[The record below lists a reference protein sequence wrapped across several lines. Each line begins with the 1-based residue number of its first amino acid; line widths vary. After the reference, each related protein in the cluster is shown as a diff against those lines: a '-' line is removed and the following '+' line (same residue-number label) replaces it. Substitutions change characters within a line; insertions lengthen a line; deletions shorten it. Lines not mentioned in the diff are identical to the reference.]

1 MAALITKYA
10 KFLLVPV
17 AIFSF
22 IALNI
27 KALEST
33 STNFQ
38 IHGSAIDSI
47 AGKGTSTSQQNISAG
62 GQTATGIST
71 TTQNAVYSGIL
82 YWLAGPAITC
92 TTPLDGQVNNFGT
105 IDNTAIYDATTSS
118 TTISSDGTVY
128 MKVYDDGSGANPGLW
143 KDPDLIESPWATMTD
158 ATATLSINMEG
169 YGIMASTTSTNLA
182 INIRYNKASST
193 NIIGAL
199 EQGVGNAVV
208 VASSTNAVSGDVV
221 NIDYKVSVSL
231 TTPGGIY
238 QDIITLVCSSG

>member
-1 MAALITKYA
+1 
-10 KFLLVPV
+10 
-17 AIFSF
+17 
-22 IALNI
+22 
-27 KALEST
+27 
-33 STNFQ
+33 
-38 IHGSAIDSI
+38 
-47 AGKGTSTSQQNISAG
+47 
-62 GQTATGIST
+62 
-71 TTQNAVYSGIL
+71 
-82 YWLAGPAITC
+82 
-92 TTPLDGQVNNFGT
+92 
-105 IDNTAIYDATTSS
+105 
-118 TTISSDGTVY
+118 
-128 MKVYDDGSGANPGLW
+128 
-143 KDPDLIESPWATMTD
+143 MTD